1 MGYEA
6 LIRRAWRTGDF
17 SIKELLQDDPQTGA
31 CGIGSS
37 AGPGRTDF
45 PTAGVS
51 REELRR
57 KVKGEMEDI
66 IAREAGDAPSCLS
79 AHREGS
85 MKLAPF
91 VKFREEKFG
100 AVLFETR
107 SEKVYTLSPTGAAV
121 VREIVSGAD
130 AQSLVLRLRQKYQD
144 KTGKMSEEAKSF
156 LADLKEKGLITE

>member
-1 MGYEA
+1 MGYES

-17 SIKELLQDDPQTGA
+17 SIKELLRDDPETGA
-31 CGIGSS
+31 
-37 AGPGRTDF
+37 
-45 PTAGVS
+45 S
-51 REELRR
+51 REDLRR

-66 IAREAGDAPSCLS
+66 IAREAGDAACCLN
-79 AHREGS
+79 AHKEGP

-130 AQSLVLRLRQKYQD
+130 ARSLVSRLQQKYADQ
-144 KTGKMSEEAKSF
+144 TGKMAEEAESF
-156 LADLKEKGLITE
+156 LADLKKKGLVTE